1 MLQTLSKEQGV
12 RETGEEKIPTECF
25 YRDISVLVELFTIPS
40 C

>member
-25 YRDISVLVELFTIPS
+25 TEIYQ